1 MATRNRPGSEKAS
14 TSNHWT
20 QADTSRAIE
29 IWAEYQRR
37 HDVSAMFGQ
46 TVGIDPASGRVW
58 IGEAATDIWKQ
69 QEAEGIDVPLYYVR
83 IGSDYYVRKGGR
95 K

>member
-1 MATRNRPGSEKAS
+1 
-14 TSNHWT
+14 
-20 QADTSRAIE
+20 
-29 IWAEYQRR
+29 
-37 HDVSAMFGQ
+37 
-46 TVGIDPASGRVW
+46 VGIDPASGRVW